1 MYKKYIPQSGDYE
14 IRPLFRLL
22 GATLMSFLA
31 YILVIQ
37 AIPIFS
43 EKNLQLSECNQ
54 HSLSKRLM
62 CEFGNWLASK
72 MPNDFQ
78 GPTEAIS
85 RILFAGIMLYLSWL
99 LLKPLIAKLL
109 IKVPPKHG

>member
-1 MYKKYIPQSGDYE
+1 MYKKYIPQAGDYE

-22 GATLMSFLA
+22 GATLTTFIA
-31 YILVIQ
+31 YIFVIQ
-37 AIPIFS
+37 EIPLFS
-43 EKNLQLSECNQ
+43 ENTLQLSECNQ
-54 HSLSKRLM
+54 HRLSRRFM

-78 GPTEAIS
+78 GPAEAIS

-109 IKVPPKHG
+109 VKVQPKHG